1 MSRRTRKYKNKL
13 KREKRIAMEK
23 LKDRLSG
30 KTRRI
35 ERLKNKIQRT
45 PHLEEWSEKKMKE
58 SRERRHKPTIKCNV
72 GFEYKKEK
80 R

>member
-30 KTRRI
+30 KTKRL
-35 ERLKNKIQRT
+35 ERLKNKIERT
-45 PHLEEWSEKKMKE
+45 PHLEQWSEKKMEE
-58 SRERRHKPTIKCNV
+58 SRERRHKPTIKIKV
-72 GFEYKKEK
+72 GFEYKKD

>member
-1 MSRRTRKYKNKL
+1 MSRRTRRYKNKL

-30 KTRRI
+30 KTKRL
-35 ERLKNKIQRT
+35 ERLKNKIERT
-45 PHLEEWSEKKMKE
+45 PHLEEWSEKKMQE

-72 GFEYKKEK
+72 GFEYKKDK
-80 R
+80 

>member
-30 KTRRI
+30 KTRRV
-35 ERLKNKIQRT
+35 ERLKNIIQRT

-58 SRERRHKPTIKCNV
+58 SRERRHKPTIKCKV
-72 GFEYKKEK
+72 GFEYKKDK
-80 R
+80 

>member
-1 MSRRTRKYKNKL
+1 MSRRTRRYKNKL

-30 KTRRI
+30 KTKRL
-35 ERLKNKIQRT
+35 ERLKNKIERT
-45 PHLEEWSEKKMKE
+45 PHLEQWSEKKMEE
-58 SRERRHKPTIKCNV
+58 SRERRHKPTIKIKV
-72 GFEYKKEK
+72 GFEYKKD

>member
-1 MSRRTRKYKNKL
+1 MSRRTRRYKNKL

-30 KTRRI
+30 KAGRV
-35 ERLKNKIQRT
+35 ERLENKIQRT
-45 PHLEEWSEKKMKE
+45 PHLEEWSEKKMQE

-72 GFEYKKEK
+72 GFEYKKDK
-80 R
+80 

>member
-30 KTRRI
+30 KTGRI

-45 PHLEEWSEKKMKE
+45 PRLEEWSEKKMKE

-72 GFEYKKEK
+72 GFEYKKD